1 MQVTKTTTHLKLPR
15 VRFDLPLPASLT
27 IVTFALIAI
36 AALAG
41 RIATTPAPEMPKP
54 IIIYATAP
62 AAIYPTAVPQVQAAY
77 QAAPVSAPVRMVV
90 AFAAPGGDVLG
101 PIVEPTIGA
110 IVARFGDGWVGTI
123 HDGGMVW
130 VRTADLGLNLANVE
144 PAAPAYQQPPAPAY
158 APEQSYQTDTYAAPT
173 PVQQEAPAGP
183 PVNERQAA
191 IQGRL
196 ANEHAPVVAP
206 VADHPMPQSPP
217 DDVTRALMQT
227 AWEQEHCFAGK
238 CIP

>member
-1 MQVTKTTTHLKLPR
+1 MRIPQTTTHLKLPR
-15 VRFDLPLPASLT
+15 VRFDLPPHVAGA
-27 IVTFALIAI
+27 ICTFALIAI

-41 RIATTPAPEMPKP
+41 RIATTPAPEMPP
-54 IIIYATAP
+54 IIIIATSP
-62 AAIYPTAVPQVQAAY
+62 AVIYPTAVPQAVSFQQQPAPA
-77 QAAPVSAPVRMVV
+77 AAPVRWVT
-90 AFAAPGGDVLG
+90 AFASPAGDVLG
-101 PIVEPTIGA
+101 PIEAPELGA
-110 IVARFGDGWVGTI
+110 IVARFGDGWVATM

-144 PAAPAYQQPPAPAY
+144 PAAPVYEVVNAPVY
-158 APEQSYQTDTYAAPT
+158 APEQGYQADTYAAPT
-173 PVQQEAPAGP
+173 PVQEAPPP